1 MGPGRAAWHWVAR
14 LILAAALVLAPL
26 TVVPSTS
33 GIGTIAAVA
42 LAGDGDSGGGR
53 GRGRG
58 GDVDDDDDGDDDDG
72 DDAGNR
78 GRGRGGSDQS
88 DYRGGILRIE
98 VSSSG
103 IEVRYV
109 DGSRE
114 RIERGRYEFRDAA
127 GRTVERRRATG
138 ADVSRLRALS
148 ENAAVRGAPG
158 ARLQDRSLRALSVRG
173 GDIRVDYTNGW
184 SEEIRSGTYRLIDA
198 FGRIVVHRPATEED
212 RVRMLAGAS

>member
-1 MGPGRAAWHWVAR
+1 MGPGRSAWHWLAR

-33 GIGTIAAVA
+33 GFGTIAAVA
-42 LAGDGDSGGGR
+42 LAGDGDGDSGGGR

-58 GDVDDDDDGDDDDG
+58 GDVDDDDDGDD
-72 DDAGNR
+72 AGNR
-78 GRGRGGSDQS
+78 GRGRGGSDH
-88 DYRGGILRIE
+88 RGGILRIE

-148 ENAAVRGAPG
+148 ENAAVRGSPG
-158 ARLQDRSLRALSVRG
+158 ARLQERGLRALSVRG
-173 GDIRVDYTNGW
+173 GEIRVDHTNGW